1 MDTENVKELT
11 PELFSKP
18 FKASALNI
26 LVDKSEDDAIYCF
39 RAHQPHEKDFSMLKD
54 QLPGLYE
61 PKINSFAGTEGPQD
75 EEELPPVIK
84 DEDNDIDKEF

>member
-1 MDTENVKELT
+1 MDTENMKELT

-39 RAHQPHEKDFSMLKD
+39 RAHQPHEKDFQCS
-54 QLPGLYE
+54 
-61 PKINSFAGTEGPQD
+61 KISCRAYISPR
-75 EEELPPVIK
+75 
-84 DEDNDIDKEF
+84 